1 MYPRKIIVCADSA
14 KNIHIQKGFDKKKF
28 ITIPNGINTKIF
40 KKSQEK
46 RLNFRKRINVK
57 SNETLYGTIA
67 RFHPIKDHPTLLKSI
82 FLLKNSGFR
91 FKYLLIGKDINKQ
104 NQKLKKLILKYKL
117 EEIIIL
123 IEEEKNIELAMNAL
137 DLHILSSKSEALPM
151 VILEAMACG
160 TPCISTD
167 VGDVNKLII
176 NKNFLVKK
184 SDQINLFQA
193 MQNFSNLNKNQV
205 IKISTSLQKYIK
217 EKYSLKK
224 MIDDYLGVYQKYLN

>member
-1 MYPRKIIVCADSA
+1 
-14 KNIHIQKGFDKKKF
+14 
-28 ITIPNGINTKIF
+28 
-40 KKSQEK
+40 
-46 RLNFRKRINVK
+46 
-57 SNETLYGTIA
+57 
-67 RFHPIKDHPTLLKSI
+67 
-82 FLLKNSGFR
+82 
-91 FKYLLIGKDINKQ
+91 
-104 NQKLKKLILKYKL
+104 
-117 EEIIIL
+117 
-123 IEEEKNIELAMNAL
+123 MNAL

-217 EKYSLKK
+217 KKYSLKK